1 MDNLQHIDDLLRQ
14 ASQVPA
20 NALVNAADWAAV
32 EKRLKRRKNRIYVVW
47 FFLALISVSSVGV
60 VFYHKNQKNSNTPIL
75 TKTTES
81 LPKQDTHKITQNFQ
95 VPYNVD
101 LNNSHE
107 SKDESI
113 ISHSAK
119 LYRDKA
125 VTPPTHVDY
134 TKKEQI
140 PAGITTTTDTHNATK
155 APLIDTQHTP
165 YIPAETITLLPTRNT
180 GSYVGDISLNTLHL
194 IPPTRIASVI
204 TITHKANTSG
214 STPPKLERH
223 WEVGV
228 SFTPGISNKI
238 TSENSVLNG
247 LINRSY
253 YDKVA
258 NSETTAFSNTFG
270 FNIQYHAKKWFISS
284 GLFMT
289 QRKEQLDYNYTI
301 TEGPLYDATT
311 IYSYV
316 PVDPRSYESIVY
328 SGSNSYHFL
337 EIPLNIGYK
346 TTISPNFELRTQL
359 GASYMA
365 LRNRE
370 GKKGNFTTL
379 ELEDLQDL
387 QFAQHNIAANV
398 KTGLYLNKQ
407 RFVIGIEPTFG
418 INLNSLRSV
427 ETSAIK
433 TKPYGYGLNIT
444 SAIKLF
450 KL

>member
-1 MDNLQHIDDLLRQ
+1 MKLGVICDGISLDLSHALNVMDEFDLEYAELQFVGEKEVGDHSPQEISDINQLLRDRGKPVSCLSRHIF
-14 ASQVPA
+14 AGMSSA
-20 NALVNAADWAAV
+20 NRPGDALHVRHMDA
-32 EKRLKRRKNRIYVVW
+32 LRRVIEMAHIVGSPLVRI
-47 FFLALISVSSVGV
+47 
-60 VFYHKNQKNSNTPIL
+60 
-75 TKTTES
+75 
-81 LPKQDTHKITQNFQ
+81 
-95 VPYNVD
+95 
-101 LNNSHE
+101 
-107 SKDESI
+107 
-113 ISHSAK
+113 
-119 LYRDKA
+119 
-125 VTPPTHVDY
+125 
-134 TKKEQI
+134 
-140 PAGITTTTDTHNATK
+140 
-155 APLIDTQHTP
+155 
-165 YIPAETITLLPTRNT
+165 
-180 GSYVGDISLNTLHL
+180 
-194 IPPTRIASVI
+194 
-204 TITHKANTSG
+204 
-214 STPPKLERH
+214 
-223 WEVGV
+223 
-228 SFTPGISNKI
+228 
-238 TSENSVLNG
+238 
-247 LINRSY
+247 
-253 YDKVA
+253 
-258 NSETTAFSNTFG
+258 
-270 FNIQYHAKKWFISS
+270 
-284 GLFMT
+284 MT

-407 RFVIGIEPTFG
+407 CFVVGIEPTFG
-418 INLNSLRSV
+418 INLNSLRSA

>member
-20 NALVNAADWAAV
+20 NALVTASDWTIV
-32 EKRLKRRKNRIYVVW
+32 DKRLKRRKNRIYAMW
-47 FFLALISVSSVGV
+47 FFLALVSVSSLGV
-60 VFYHKNQKNSNTPIL
+60 FFYIDSQEIYNTPIL
-75 TKTTES
+75 AKTTES
-81 LPKQDTHKITQNFQ
+81 LPKQDTHKTTQNFQ
-95 VPYNVD
+95 VPNNAD
-101 LNNSHE
+101 LSHSHE
-107 SKDESI
+107 STNELTIRQS
-113 ISHSAK
+113 
-119 LYRDKA
+119 
-125 VTPPTHVDY
+125 DY
-134 TKKEQI
+134 TTEEQI
-140 PAGITTTTDTHNATK
+140 SAEITMTDTHDATRT
-155 APLIDTQHTP
+155 PSIITQP
-165 YIPAETITLLPTRNT
+165 ALYIPAETITLLPTRNT
-180 GSYVGDISLNTLHL
+180 GSYVGDISPNTLQL

-204 TITHKANTSG
+204 ANHTNTSE
-214 STPPKLERH
+214 STPKPERH

-228 SFTPGISNKI
+228 SFTPGLSNKI
-238 TSENSVLNG
+238 TSESRTLNG

-253 YDKVA
+253 YDKIA

-270 FNIQYHAKKWFISS
+270 FNIQYHAKEWFISS
-284 GLFMT
+284 GLFIT
-289 QRKEQLDYNYTI
+289 KRREQLDYKYTI

-316 PVDPRSYESIVY
+316 PLDPIAYESIVY
-328 SGSNSYHFL
+328 SGSNSYHFI
-337 EIPLNIGYK
+337 EIPLNIGHK

-398 KTGLYLNKQ
+398 KTGLYLNKS
-407 RFVIGIEPTFG
+407 RFIVGVEPTFG